1 MAPRHATRSAH
12 QQRRRPHATV
22 AAAVIGASAGL
33 TALAGLALPAQAG
46 GGTAGSLLSRQ
57 AAIQQAT
64 LWMPPG
70 ARITSTNCT
79 VMVIDS
85 SPRYFCSVQWGS
97 AAQ

>member
-1 MAPRHATRSAH
+1 MAPRHAIRSAH

-22 AAAVIGASAGL
+22 AAAVIGASAWL

-70 ARITSTNCT
+70 ARITSTDCT
-79 VMVIDS
+79 QMVIDS
-85 SPRYFCSVQWGS
+85 SARYVCTVQWGPS
-97 AAQ
+97 GQ